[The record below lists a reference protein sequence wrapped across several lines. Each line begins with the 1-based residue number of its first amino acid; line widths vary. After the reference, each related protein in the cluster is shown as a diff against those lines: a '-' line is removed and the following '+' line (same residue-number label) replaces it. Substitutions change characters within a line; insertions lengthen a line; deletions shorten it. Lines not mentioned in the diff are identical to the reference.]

1 MTIKDIAKECG
12 CAIGTV
18 SRVLNNHP
26 DVSDK
31 TREKVM
37 AVVQKHGFV
46 LNAAAK
52 QLKTQERKNIVVI
65 VKGSSSPLLNGL
77 LEGLQKKLEPLPYTV
92 DVVVL
97 DENDDEAANAVRIYY
112 EQKPVGFV
120 FLGGSPD
127 KYDDEFDKVKVPCVL
142 ISNAADSV
150 GSKYLSSVSTDN
162 NDAAHFAAKY
172 LIENGHSKIGV
183 IGGSIEDSVVSKT
196 RYEGFLEA
204 VKEAGLFFDFE
215 KSYQVSKY
223 SMEGG
228 FEAAAQLLKKNP
240 GITAIYAM
248 SDVMAIG
255 ACRKLADEKISV
267 PDQISV
273 IGFDGIDLGRFFCPR
288 LTTIRQLID
297 ELVEQGL
304 SLLLDSIEN
313 NAPAA
318 HKRVPFEFIE
328 GESVKKIN

>member
-12 CAIGTV
+12 FGIGTV

-46 LNAAAK
+46 INANAK
-52 QLKTQERKNIVVI
+52 QLKAQERKNIVVI
-65 VKGSSSPLLNGL
+65 VKGTSSPLLNDM
-77 LEGLQKKLEPLPYTV
+77 LEHLQKKLEPSPYTV
-92 DVVVL
+92 DVVIL
-97 DENDDEAANAVRIYY
+97 DENDNEAASAVRIYY

-127 KYDDEFDKVKVPCVL
+127 RYAEEFNKVKVPSVL

-150 GSKYLSSVSTDN
+150 GNEYLSSVSNDN
-162 NDAAHFAAKY
+162 EKAAYYSARY
-172 LIENGHSKIGV
+172 LIENGHEKIGV
-183 IGGSIEDSVVSKT
+183 IGGTLDSEVSCS
-196 RYEGFLEA
+196 RYNGFLKAME
-204 VKEAGLFFDFE
+204 EAGLSFDYE
-215 KSYQVSKY
+215 TSYEVSKY
-223 SMEGG
+223 SMEAG
-228 FEAAAQLLKKNP
+228 FAAAEKLLQKNK
-240 GITAIYAM
+240 GITAIYTM

-255 ACRKLADEKISV
+255 ACRKLKDMELSV

-273 IGFDGIDLGRFFCPR
+273 IGFDGIDIGAYMCPR
-288 LTTIRQLID
+288 LATIRQLK
-297 ELVEQGL
+297 EEMVEKGL
-304 SLLLDSIEN
+304 YVLLDCIERN
-313 NAPAA
+313 GKSV
-318 HKRVPFEFIE
+318 HLHVPFEFVK

>member
-46 LNAAAK
+46 LNANAK
-52 QLKTQERKNIVVI
+52 QLKAQERKNIVVI

-97 DENDDEAANAVRIYY
+97 DEKDDEASNAVRIYY
-112 EQKPVGFV
+112 AQKPVGFV
-120 FLGGSPD
+120 FLGGNPD
-127 KYDDEFDKVKVPCVL
+127 KYNEEFDKVQVPCVL

-150 GSKYLSSVSTDN
+150 KSQFLSSVSTDN
-162 NDAAHFAAKY
+162 KEASYFVTRY
-172 LIENGHSKIGV
+172 LIENGHKKIGI
-183 IGGSIEDSVVSKT
+183 IGGNIEDSVISKT
-196 RYEGFLEA
+196 RYEGFLKAMNEA
-204 VKEAGLFFDFE
+204 NLEFDFE

-223 SMEGG
+223 SMQGG
-228 FEAAAQLLKKNP
+228 FEAVEKLLSQNP
-240 GITAIYAM
+240 NITAIYAM

-255 ACRKLADEKISV
+255 ACRKLQDINIKV
-267 PDQISV
+267 PEQISI
-273 IGFDGIDLGRFFCPR
+273 IGFDGIELANFFCPR
-288 LTTIRQLID
+288 ITTIRQLKD

-304 SLLLDSIEN
+304 ALLLASIEN
-313 NAPAA
+313 NASAT
-318 HKRVPFEFIE
+318 HKRVPFEFVI